1 MDTKALLT
9 LHMIPG
15 IGPNRLRMLIN
26 HFTSPEAVMSASEY
40 ELKDVTGIDDV
51 LSKAIH
57 EMHRDDLMIDRQ
69 FDALEKHGA
78 RIVTWWD
85 AEYPPY
91 LKEIYDPPALLFVK
105 GTLPPA
111 GEATFAIVG
120 SRMATSYGKMV
131 AERLAG
137 GLARH
142 GITIVSGMARGID
155 GIAHRA
161 ALSHGGRTIGV
172 LGCGLDI
179 VYPPEHQNLY
189 DEVVAN
195 GALMSEFPMGTAPE
209 AHNFPQRNR
218 LISGLSLGV
227 LVVEAQEKSG
237 ALLTAQSALEQG
249 RDVFA
254 VPGHIDAQKSRG
266 PNRLIQ
272 QGAKLVLD
280 IDDILDELAGPLSG
294 VPSSLPDASSVEHL
308 PLDVSEEERSL
319 LGLLSFS
326 EPRHIDALAVELGM
340 PTSKTLTLL
349 LSMELAGYVRQLSGK
364 QFVRVLQ

>member
-1 MDTKALLT
+1 MNIKALLT

-26 HFTSPEAVMSASEY
+26 HFTSPEAVMSASER
-40 ELKDVTGIDDV
+40 ELRDVVGIDDV
-51 LSKAIH
+51 LSKVIH
-57 EMHRDDLMIDRQ
+57 ETHPDDRTIDQQ
-69 FDALEKHGA
+69 FAALEEHGA

-85 AEYPPY
+85 DDYPSY
-91 LKEIYDPPALLFVK
+91 LKEIYDPPTLLFVK
-105 GTLPPA
+105 GTLPSA
-111 GEATFAIVG
+111 DEITFAVVG
-120 SRMATSYGKMV
+120 TRMATSYGRV
-131 AERLAG
+131 ATERLAG

-155 GIAHRA
+155 GIAHRT
-161 ALSHGGRTIGV
+161 ALSNGGRTIGV

-179 VYPPEHQNLY
+179 VYPPEHRSLY
-189 DEVVAN
+189 EEVAAN
-195 GALMSEFPMGTAPE
+195 GAIISEFPMGTTPE

-254 VPGHIDAQKSRG
+254 VPGNIDAQKSRG
-266 PNRLIQ
+266 TNRLIQ

-280 IDDILDELAGPLSG
+280 IDDILDELSGPLSG
-294 VPSSLPDASSVEHL
+294 IHPPLPAALLAGHL
-308 PLDVSEEERSL
+308 PPDISEEERSL
-319 LGLLSFS
+319 LDLLSPS
-326 EPRHIDALAVELGM
+326 EPRHIDVLVVESGI
-340 PTSKTLTLL
+340 PTSKILALL
-349 LSMELAGYVRQLSGK
+349 LSLELAGYVRQLSGK
-364 QFVRVLQ
+364 QFMRAVQ